1 MAGPIVRWP
10 VAADKLSGTRD
21 STRPRRLRRTAA
33 ILACLVAAASC
44 TPQPPSDP
52 PPSPATTAPP
62 ATPTP
67 SPKPSPTPTS
77 ERERALAESK
87 QTYIDFWKAQ
97 ERLYQAGG
105 GNKLPKYIADYLVP
119 DGPAEEVFRIGA
131 KSFKDGR
138 YSRQGK
144 AVLRAFRVLDL
155 TDLSTGIPAA
165 KWQVCVDQTGVV
177 TKSRGKVV
185 ETAAFIDEQVSL
197 QFSSRLGRWRV
208 YSIESRTV
216 DQLHECKGR

>member
-67 SPKPSPTPTS
+67 SPKPSPTS

-87 QTYIDFWKAQ
+87 QAYIEFARAMDQFA
-97 ERLYQAGG
+97 QAGG
-105 GNKLPKYIADYLVP
+105 GDVIPEYLRRYLAPGGMAEGVVASEMKIVRQRKLRAEGFGVLRNLEMIAAKPEDSPREIRWKACLDQSSVVVMQAGKPYSRKPDYLEQKV
-119 DGPAEEVFRIGA
+119 GLA
-131 KSFKDGR
+131 
-138 YSRQGK
+138 
-144 AVLRAFRVLDL
+144 LRRETGTWLV
-155 TDLSTGIPAA
+155 ST
-165 KWQVCVDQTGVV
+165 
-177 TKSRGKVV
+177 
-185 ETAAFIDEQVSL
+185 L
-197 QFSSRLGRWRV
+197 
-208 YSIESRTV
+208 ESRALSGDT
-216 DQLHECKGR
+216 ECGDE